1 MIARWIEFEGGPRR
15 AAGEA
20 MHVTINHKGM
30 LLLNR
35 KAWKSLGE
43 PEAVTL
49 LYDETNNMIGLR
61 PADADCPKAFPVV
74 PTAHSYVIRA
84 HPFCAHFDFE
94 IERTM
99 VFNHVEIDDHGIM
112 RLRLK
117 TATGLTR
124 RYKKGG
130 H

>member
-15 AAGEA
+15 PSGEHL
-20 MHVTINHKGM
+20 HVTINQKGM

-43 PEAVTL
+43 PEAVKL

-61 PADADCPKAFPVV
+61 PSDADCPKAFPVKH
-74 PTAHSYVIRA
+74 TKYSHVIQA
-84 HPFCAHFDFE
+84 HPFCVHFDFD

-99 VFNHVEIDDHGIM
+99 VFNHVEIDDKGIM
-112 RLRLK
+112 RLLLK

-124 RYKKGG
+124 RYKKRG